1 MGNPTRSQFF
11 VDAEKI
17 AHDLSHRKTIQFN
30 MGKYHAAVNAGKSRY
45 LNLEK
50 TRERA
55 ALIKKEALQSLPDYL
70 ELFEKNH
77 TANGGTVLWARS
89 ADDAIAH
96 IIDILRKHDVSSV
109 VKSKSMTTEEIEINE
124 HLKKNNI
131 ESIETDLGEYIVQL
145 AGEKPYHIVTPAMH
159 KSKNDIADL
168 FHEKFNTSKQLT
180 AEELTSVAREKL
192 RHKFIHAGAG
202 ITGAN
207 FIVPDIGGIAVTENE
222 GNAIMSTSF
231 PKIHIA
237 IAGIEKVIPSYKDLA
252 LLWPHLSQHGTG
264 QAITV
269 YNTIF
274 TGPKKENESK
284 GPEKMY
290 VILLDNGRTNLYSE
304 PEIDISL
311 TCIRCGACLNVCPIY
326 TNIGGYTYNTTYQ
339 GPIGT
344 VITPHLRDFDSYVHL
359 NSACSVCGRCTEIC
373 PVKIP
378 LHELILKNRQL
389 AVTRKKVSFFE
400 KNLMSLFTYAAS
412 KSSRMDMVS
421 GNLKNSL
428 FSLSGKR
435 VWGDKRR
442 FPKFAKKSFRSQF
455 LKKNRKK

>member
-11 VDAEKI
+11 IDAEKI

-30 MGKYHAAVNAGKSRY
+30 MGKYHAAVNFGKSRY
-45 LNLEK
+45 LNLKK
-50 TRERA
+50 TRDRA
-55 ALIKKEALQSLPDYL
+55 AQIKKEALQSLPDYL

-77 TANGGTVLWARS
+77 TANGGTVLWART
-89 ADDAIAH
+89 ADDAIAQ
-96 IIDILRKHDVSSV
+96 IIDILQEHDVSSV

-124 HLKKNNI
+124 HLEKNNI

-159 KSKNDIADL
+159 KSKKDIAHL

-192 RHKFIHAGAG
+192 RQKFVDAGAG

-207 FIVPDIGGIAVTENE
+207 FILPDIGGIAVTENE

-231 PKIHIA
+231 PKIHIV

-252 LLWPHLSQHGTG
+252 LFWPHLAQHGTG

-269 YNTIF
+269 YNSIF
-274 TGPKKENESK
+274 TGPKKETEAH

-290 VILLDNGRTNLYSE
+290 VILLDNGRTNVYSQTD
-304 PEIDISL
+304 IDVSL
-311 TCIRCGACLNVCPIY
+311 TCIRCGACLNVCPVY

-359 NSACSVCGRCTEIC
+359 NSACSVCGRCTEVC

-389 AVTRKKVSFFE
+389 AVSGKKVSFFE

-412 KSSRMDMVS
+412 NSSRMDMVS
-421 GNLKNSL
+421 GNLKNSF
-428 FSLSGKR
+428 FSLSGNR
-435 VWGDKRR
+435 VWGDKRT
-442 FPKFAKKSFRSQF
+442 FPKFSKKSFRSLF

>member
-1 MGNPTRSQFF
+1 MRNPTHSQFF
-11 VDAEKI
+11 IDAEKI
-17 AHDLSHRKTIQFN
+17 SFDLSHRKTIQFN

-45 LNLEK
+45 ANLEK

-55 ALIKKEALQSLPDYL
+55 ATIKRKALEFLPDYL
-70 ELFEKNH
+70 EEFEKKH
-77 TANGGTVLWARS
+77 IENGGSVLWAHS
-89 ADDAIAH
+89 ANDAIAY
-96 IIDILRKHDVSSV
+96 ILEILKKHDVSSV
-109 VKSKSMTTEEIEINE
+109 VKSKSMTTEEIEIND
-124 HLKKNNI
+124 HLEKNNI
-131 ESIETDLGEYIVQL
+131 QSIETDLGEYIVQL

-168 FHEKFNTSKQLT
+168 FHEHFNTSKQLT
-180 AEELTSVAREKL
+180 AEELTSIAREKL
-192 RHKFIHAGAG
+192 RQKFIHAGAG

-207 FIVPDIGGIAVTENE
+207 FILPDIGGIAVTENE

-269 YNTIF
+269 YNSIF
-274 TGPKKENESK
+274 TGPKKENESN

-290 VILLDNGRTNLYSE
+290 VILLDNGRTNVYAE
-304 PEIDISL
+304 PDIDVSL
-311 TCIRCGACLNVCPIY
+311 SCIRCGACLNVCPIY

-344 VITPHLRDFDSYVHL
+344 VLTPHLKDFDSYIHL
-359 NSACSVCGRCTEIC
+359 SSACSVCGRCSEVC

-389 AVTRKKVSFFE
+389 AVSGKKTSFFE

-412 KSSRMDMVS
+412 NSSRMDMVQ
-421 GNLKNSL
+421 GNLKNSF
-428 FSLSGKR
+428 FSLSGNR
-435 VWGDKRR
+435 VWGDKRT
-442 FPKFAKKSFRSQF
+442 FPKFAKNSFRNVY
-455 LKKNRKK
+455 LKKNRKT